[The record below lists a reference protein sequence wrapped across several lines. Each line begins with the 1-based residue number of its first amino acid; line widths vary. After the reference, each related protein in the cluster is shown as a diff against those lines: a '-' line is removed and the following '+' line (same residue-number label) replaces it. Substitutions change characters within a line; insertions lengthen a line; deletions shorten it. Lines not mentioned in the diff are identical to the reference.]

1 MVWKIKEEN
10 IPQPIEFIKKLI
22 NDTHYTSLFSTFFLD
37 KKSGAKKSRQ
47 IQMLRWICRA
57 IARPQTP

>member
-37 KKSGAKKSRQ
+37 KKSGAKKSR
-47 IQMLRWICRA
+47 
-57 IARPQTP
+57 PP